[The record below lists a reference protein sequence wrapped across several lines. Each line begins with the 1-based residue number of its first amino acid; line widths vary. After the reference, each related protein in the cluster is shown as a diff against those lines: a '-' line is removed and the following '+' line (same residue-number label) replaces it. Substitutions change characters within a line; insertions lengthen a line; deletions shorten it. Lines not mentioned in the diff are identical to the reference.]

1 MEFWRIQDL
10 FMTKRYDCKI
20 KIQSKLDLF
29 AIAIM
34 LSNVI
39 GSVLKSNG
47 IMLCEDK
54 LLHLGMQ

>member
-1 MEFWRIQDL
+1 
-10 FMTKRYDCKI
+10 MTYLRFIYDKKYYCKI
-20 KIQSKLDLF
+20 KIQNKLDLF
-29 AIAIM
+29 TIAIM
-34 LSNVI
+34 VSNVN